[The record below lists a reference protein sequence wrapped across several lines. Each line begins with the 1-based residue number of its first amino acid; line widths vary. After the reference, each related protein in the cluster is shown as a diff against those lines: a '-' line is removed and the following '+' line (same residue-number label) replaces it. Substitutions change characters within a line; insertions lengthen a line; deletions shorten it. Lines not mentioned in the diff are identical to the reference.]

1 MSKKWIIRTVAAA
14 ILVLAALITLSA
26 CGGGDDDGGD
36 DGAGVTGVAE
46 VSERFQ
52 GLPQSG
58 QTVGEEGAAAEIIEY
73 GDLQCPFCATSAETL
88 NPQIID
94 QIVKPGDA
102 RLTFVPVAFI
112 GPDSET
118 GALAVLAAANQD
130 LTWNLTE
137 ILYANQGDENS
148 GWLSEDF
155 ARDAAAAAGLDLATF
170 DEDFQADETVEALF
184 DSRERFTSD
193 EGSGTPHY
201 VVRGPNGQQI
211 FPGQPTIED
220 LQQAVQEVG

>member
-1 MSKKWIIRTVAAA
+1 MSRKWIIRTVAAA

-26 CGGGDDDGGD
+26 CSSDDDGGD

-46 VSERFQ
+46 ITERFQ

-58 QTVGEEGAAAEIIEY
+58 QTVGEENAPVEIVEY
-73 GDLQCPFCATSAETL
+73 GDMQCPFCATAAESL
-88 NPQIID
+88 NPQILD
-94 QIVKPGDA
+94 ELVRTGDA
-102 RLTFVPVAFI
+102 KLTFVPVAFI

-137 ILYANQGDENS
+137 ILFANQGDENS

-220 LQQAVQEVG
+220 LQQAVQEVS